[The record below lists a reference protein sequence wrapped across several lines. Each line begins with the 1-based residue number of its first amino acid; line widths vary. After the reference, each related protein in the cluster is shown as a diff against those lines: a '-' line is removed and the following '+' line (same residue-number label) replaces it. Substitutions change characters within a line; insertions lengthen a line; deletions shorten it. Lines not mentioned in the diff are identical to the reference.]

1 MSKTHWRTILTTD
14 YLGGADLDDGSGGHK
29 DIIATIEK
37 AGKEKVKDQ
46 NGKDEV
52 CLVMRLVGLKPMIL
66 NVTNSKMLE
75 KLHGTSYIEDWKGRQ
90 IQIGTERVKAFGDMH
105 DALRIRKFLP
115 KSDTKHICNDC
126 KKEIKSVAN
135 ATVETIASGTLK
147 TYGVEL
153 CFDCAKKRKGTES

>member
-14 YLGGADLDDGSGGHK
+14 YLGGADLDDGNGGHK

-46 NGKDEV
+46 NGKDEI
-52 CLVMRLVGLKPMIL
+52 CLVMRLVGLKPMVL

-75 KLHGTSYIEDWKGRQ
+75 KLYGTSYIEDWTGKQ
-90 IQIGTERVKAFGDMH
+90 IQIGTERVDAFGKTH
-105 DALRIRKFLP
+105 DALRIRKFVS
-115 KSDTKHICNDC
+115 KSDKKHTCSDC
-126 KKEIKSVAN
+126 EKEIKSVAN
-135 ATVETIASGTLK
+135 ATVETIVAGTLK
-147 TYGVEL
+147 TYKVEL